1 MTNSILSLYRV
12 FFIDENDQLW
22 ALCQDGRV
30 LFMKQ
35 VPPFASFSS
44 DHTLITGVEIDGTST
59 FVRWMYADFQTREY
73 PPVMTCP
80 GYCYYP
86 ALLNKVHS
94 QLAIIQAD
102 LLNPAGMGKML
113 VYQKARK
120 KFHLI
125 DSFETAMCPPFFANS
140 GSLYYIASDKGLYKK
155 TIDEVKFIHRDVSL
169 FALSANEEEVAVYTG
184 ETIRWISPKTGQFRQ
199 FIAFNVSAI
208 GFSEN
213 GEFLYFA
220 THKQGRTGIYQY
232 NKNTQEITLLL
243 NHSAKITA
251 ISF

>member
-184 ETIRWISPKTGQFRQ
+184 ETIRWISLKTGQFRQ

-213 GEFLYFA
+213 GDFLYFA

>member
-12 FFIDENDQLW
+12 FFVDDNDQLW
-22 ALCQDGRV
+22 ALFQDGRV
-30 LFMKQ
+30 MLMKQ

-44 DHTLITGVEIDGTST
+44 DHTLITGVEIDGTCT
-59 FVRWMYADFQTREY
+59 LVRWLYADFQAKEY
-73 PPVMTCP
+73 PPVMVCP

-125 DSFETAMCPPFFANS
+125 DSFETAMRPPFFANS
-140 GSLYYIASDKGLYKK
+140 GSLYYIGPDGALYKK
-155 TIDEVKFIHRDVSL
+155 NAGEVKFIHRDVSL
-169 FALSANEEEVAVYTG
+169 FALSATEDELAVYTG

-208 GFSEN
+208 GFSET
-213 GEFLYFA
+213 GDSLYFA

-232 NKNTQEITLLL
+232 NKNTQEITLIL